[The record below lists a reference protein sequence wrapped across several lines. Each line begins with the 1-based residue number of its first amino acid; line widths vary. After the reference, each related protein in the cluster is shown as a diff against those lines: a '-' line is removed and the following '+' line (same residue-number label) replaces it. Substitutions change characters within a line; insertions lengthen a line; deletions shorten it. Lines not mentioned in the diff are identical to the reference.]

1 MKLLQ
6 RLTTFSISGLRF
18 LRPSRCAAPFFAVVL
33 AACSSDPTTR
43 NDHGIPD
50 LDGLAN
56 FIVDSARLASS
67 WTLGSDYVEVGSCT
81 SIEYGITPGT
91 HRVLRFTVSTPNI
104 GDADAVVG
112 DPLAHADPNHD
123 GDFSDSDGL
132 FEYAPCHNHF
142 HYKHYATYELLP
154 VLPGGAL
161 GAPIFARKRGFCMDD
176 SEPFLPGVD
185 PNSWVYRAC
194 GTLTTHGYQGVHAGW
209 SDVYARTLPG
219 QYFVLDDPD
228 QPTPAGDYVI
238 RVTVNPPYLPD
249 STDACPVRDEQNFCR
264 VLRESNYSDNVVT
277 LRITLP

>member
-1 MKLLQ
+1 MQLYRFARSALL
-6 RLTTFSISGLRF
+6 RAPLF
-18 LRPSRCAAPFFAVVL
+18 AAIVL
-33 AACSSDPTTR
+33 SACSGDSTAGG
-43 NDHGIPD
+43 DHGIPD

-67 WTLGSDYVEVGSCT
+67 WTLGSDYVEAGSCT

-112 DPLAHADPNHD
+112 DPLAHVDPNHD

-154 VLPGGAL
+154 VLAGGAL

-176 SEPFLPGVD
+176 SEPFLPGVSA
-185 PNSWVYRAC
+185 NSWVYRAC
-194 GTLTTHGYQGVHAGW
+194 GTLTTHGIQGVHSGW
-209 SDVYARTLPG
+209 SDVYVRTLPG
-219 QYFVLDDPD
+219 QYFVLDDST
-228 QPTPAGDYVI
+228 QPTPPGEYVI

-264 VLRESNYSDNVVT
+264 VLRESDYTDNVAT